1 MVGSLDSY
9 RIFAEVARCKSF
21 SGAAKELYISQPAV
35 SLAIMN
41 LEKELGSRLFI
52 RSPRGVTL
60 TYEGQLLYEYI
71 ESAIN
76 LVNMGETKLTELHN
90 LEFGELRIG
99 VGDTISKYFLLP
111 HLVQFHKM
119 YPNINLRVINRTT
132 PDLCTL
138 VKSGE
143 IDFAICNL
151 PVDDP
156 ALKIKECLIIHDIF
170 VCGDEFRD
178 ICSSPLSFERI
189 AGLPLVLLERKSN
202 SRRYVEEYI
211 LSKGVALKA
220 EIELGSTIFCL
231 NLQDLISVLPVS
243 SKNFPRTICKRGL
256 SGRSSLRRL
265 SPHAP

>member
-1 MVGSLDSY
+1 MDIPPPVIITIQLYYIALRGISKIHAIYIGYKECLY
-9 RIFAEVARCKSF
+9 GRKPRLVQNFCRGGRCKSF

-143 IDFAICNL
+143 IDCHVTC
-151 PVDDP
+151 P
-156 ALKIKECLIIHDIF
+156 
-170 VCGDEFRD
+170 
-178 ICSSPLSFERI
+178 
-189 AGLPLVLLERKSN
+189 
-202 SRRYVEEYI
+202 
-211 LSKGVALKA
+211 
-220 EIELGSTIFCL
+220 
-231 NLQDLISVLPVS
+231 
-243 SKNFPRTICKRGL
+243 
-256 SGRSSLRRL
+256 
-265 SPHAP
+265 

>member
-156 ALKIKECLIIHDIF
+156 AMKIKECLIIHDIF

-220 EIELGSTIFCL
+220 EIELI
-231 NLQDLISVLPVS
+231 P
-243 SKNFPRTICKRGL
+243 
-256 SGRSSLRRL
+256 RSS
-265 SPHAP
+265 A